1 MSDSVKGSTFEEL
14 YLQQRKKSSMLLIAV
29 IVLAVTTAVS
39 IAWGMSKNNN
49 TNNPSNGP
57 SNFQGQGFDGQN
69 GPGGGM
75 RGGMNMNIKQFFK
88 DDGSVDTSAVDSFM
102 SRMPSGGQA
111 GNSGFNFLDRFKEMI
126 DQSVEKGDITE
137 DQGNALMDA
146 FEAENNA
153 NEA

>member
-1 MSDSVKGSTFEEL
+1 MSDQGKGSTFEEL

-29 IVLAVTTAVS
+29 IVLAVTTAGSV
-39 IAWGMSKNNN
+39 AWGMSK
-49 TNNPSNGP
+49 TTTSNPSNRP
-57 SNFQGQGFDGQN
+57 SDFQGQGFDGQN
-69 GPGGGM
+69 SPRGGM